1 MHGIALAL
9 LADDLR
15 STPAYAPG
23 ARFWCVLLASLLAA
37 TAPSATALCLQ
48 DSEGGCGTFRHDIVV
63 EIHDGDCP
71 EGARLCIIDI
81 DGSLANAPND
91 ALLNLT
97 VRNLSSSAITV
108 ELRTLGRFSDA
119 DTSDGERRHASTL
132 LASLE
137 VPASE
142 SRSAHDIRVD
152 GDISH
157 VRLQGMTADGRQAE
171 VDHEL
176 LNVRI
181 FAMGPGEPEP
191 AGPQDDEVDAVDGK
205 DASAAPAALLL
216 MAVLGALL
224 VARKSK

>member
-71 EGARLCIIDI
+71 EGARLCIIDV

-97 VRNLSSSAITV
+97 VRNLSSSAVTV
-108 ELRTLGRFSDA
+108 ELRTLARFSDA
-119 DTSDGERRHASTL
+119 DASERRASVL

-137 VPASE
+137 VPAGA
-142 SRSAHDIRVD
+142 SRSAHDIEVD
-152 GDISH
+152 GDVSH

-181 FAMGPGEPEP
+181 FAMQPGEPEP

-205 DASAAPAALLL
+205 DASAAPAVLLL

>member
-71 EGARLCIIDI
+71 EGARLCIIDV

-97 VRNLSSSAITV
+97 VRNLSSSAVTV
-108 ELRTLGRFSDA
+108 ELRTLARFSDA
-119 DTSDGERRHASTL
+119 DASERRASVL

-137 VPASE
+137 VPAGA
-142 SRSAHDIRVD
+142 SRSAHDIEVD
-152 GDISH
+152 GDVSH

-176 LNVRI
+176 LNVRL
-181 FAMGPGEPEP
+181 FAMQPGEPEP

-205 DASAAPAALLL
+205 DASAAPAVLLL

>member
-71 EGARLCIIDI
+71 EGARLCIIDV

-97 VRNLSSSAITV
+97 VRNLSSSAVTV
-108 ELRTLGRFSDA
+108 ELRTLARFSDA
-119 DTSDGERRHASTL
+119 DASERRASVL

-137 VPASE
+137 VPAGA
-142 SRSAHDIRVD
+142 SRSAHDIEVD
-152 GDISH
+152 GDVSH

-181 FAMGPGEPEP
+181 FAMQPGEPEP

-205 DASAAPAALLL
+205 DASAATAVLLL